1 MHRQLKRYFEGGKL
15 YELPAEQLVLASN
28 APADNMISESFLGLA
43 DNFYRSANASDAH
56 ISAKIRFPNMTSDW
70 VNNLDNDSLYAAIGP
85 ARALLDKSKLNAVE
99 VKDEISERL
108 KTRVQERANGKRRSM
123 TLNIKSLMR
132 DPSSFS
138 EKVASAC
145 LDIPPERVDTILEI
159 IKSPGNLVGTEF
171 VWIWNNDG
179 SDTCY
184 HYRVVGSASA
194 SSGVSK
200 FLAVDC

>member
-56 ISAKIRFPNMTSDW
+56 IFTKIRFPNMTSDW

-85 ARALLDKSKLNAVE
+85 ARALLDKSKLNAVD

-108 KTRVQERANGKRRSM
+108 KTRVQERVNGKRRSM

-132 DPSSFS
+132 GPF
-138 EKVASAC
+138 
-145 LDIPPERVDTILEI
+145 LIL
-159 IKSPGNLVGTEF
+159 
-171 VWIWNNDG
+171 
-179 SDTCY
+179 
-184 HYRVVGSASA
+184 
-194 SSGVSK
+194 
-200 FLAVDC
+200 